1 MTLALCDLPV
11 LVLDCQT
18 TGGNPRTGDL
28 LEVGWMEVRAAA
40 RAPAPAGPR
49 TFLLRLPPGGTIPPA
64 VQKLTGIDD
73 LKLKSAVDPGEAWEQ
88 LVDAARGVAALSG
101 HRPCPAVI
109 HFARFEIPFLR
120 AWHEKHACGDAF
132 FLDIVCTHELA
143 ARLLPD
149 LPRKGLRA
157 VAGFLGH
164 SVPPEKRCGPHAEA
178 TAVIWRH
185 LVECLARDARVTTWD
200 QLQFWL
206 SNAPLP
212 ARGRRVYPMPA
223 RVRETLP
230 DRPGVYR
237 MVRSN
242 GDLLYVGKARSLKGR
257 VNSYFQARRHSEKI
271 LEMLS
276 QAVGLDFRE
285 TPTALEAA
293 LLESQMIKQDR
304 PPYNT
309 ALTSNNR
316 TLAFVS
322 SDFSRQAPHPDK
334 ACRLGPVPAGSLY
347 AGLHL
352 LGACL
357 ETGGQTWAGLDGARM
372 LAVPAGNEPDA
383 DCLRHGLTL
392 FRAKY
397 ADLFGHRPIWQA
409 LRHIGR
415 RCWVEKQLQRETT
428 DEQDDSGAST
438 EEDAASDSA
447 TFSWTPLAVVAA
459 LEARL
464 RHGGFLLR
472 RANWLAMLSESSVT
486 WQAACSGQNHV
497 LVLRNGQITPHVSAS
512 GGNPPVPPGWEESF
526 SARRPNLDLQVYDR
540 LRVLTTE
547 LRRLLAEKRAVAVR
561 LNPEVILREGK
572 LERLL
577 RWV

>member
-18 TGGNPRTGDL
+18 TGGNPRTGHL
-28 LEVGWMEVRAAA
+28 LEVGWMEVRASA
-40 RAPAPAGPR
+40 RAPLPEGPR

-73 LKLKSAVDPGEAWEQ
+73 LKLESAVDPGEAWEQ
-88 LVDAARGVAALSG
+88 LAVAARGVAVLSRI
-101 HRPCPAVI
+101 RPCPAVI

-120 AWHEKHACGDAF
+120 AWHENHDCGNAF
-132 FLDIVCTHELA
+132 PLDIVCTHDLA
-143 ARLLPD
+143 TRLLPD

-157 VAGFLGH
+157 AAGFLGH
-164 SVPPEKRCGPHAEA
+164 SVPPEKRCGPHVEA
-178 TAVIWRH
+178 TDVIWRH
-185 LVECLARDARVTTWD
+185 LVERLARDAGVTTWD
-200 QLQFWL
+200 QLRPWL

-276 QAVGLDFRE
+276 QAVGLDFHE
-285 TPTALEAA
+285 TATALEAA

-309 ALTSNNR
+309 ALTTNNR
-316 TLAFVS
+316 TLVFVS
-322 SDFSRQAPHPDK
+322 SDFGAQADRPVGG
-334 ACRLGPVPAGSLY
+334 CRLGPVPAGNLF

-352 LGACL
+352 LGVCL
-357 ETGGQTWAGLDGARM
+357 AGGEETWVDIDGSRM
-372 LAVPAGNEPDA
+372 LAISAEYGPEAECFREGMA
-383 DCLRHGLTL
+383 L
-392 FRAKY
+392 FRARY
-397 ADLFGHRPIWQA
+397 ADLVGHRTVCQA

-415 RCWVEKQLQRETT
+415 RCWLEKQLQREAT
-428 DEQDDSGAST
+428 DKQEDSGEFSAKEGEGAS
-438 EEDAASDSA
+438 AS
-447 TFSWTPLAVVAA
+447 FSWSPPAVVAA

-472 RANWLAMLSESSVT
+472 RATWLTMLSESSVI
-486 WQAACSGQNHV
+486 WQGVHPDQNHV
-497 LVLRNGQITPHVSAS
+497 LVLHQGQIVPHVPIA
-512 GGNPPVPPGWEESF
+512 GDTPPVPAGWEASF
-526 SARRPNLDLQVYDR
+526 AARKHHMDLQAYDR

-547 LRRLLAEKRAVAVR
+547 LRRLLAEKRTVAVR
-561 LNPEVILREGK
+561 LNPGVILREEQ